1 MGNDGDLRERMRPV
15 DRDEAEAERQALQRE
30 LEALRAMVE
39 SAPDGVFVVDPSG
52 RYTDVNRAG
61 SRMLGYTRDE
71 IVGKALMDLIPAED
85 VPRFEQTWQRLL
97 GGETVISDCKLRRK
111 DGTFLPFEV
120 SAAIL
125 PDGRGQGVIRE
136 TTARKQLE
144 DALAAKH
151 DDLVRAQAVAKVG
164 SWRLD
169 FRRKELRWSEETHRI
184 YALPEVPQTIEAFM
198 ACVHPDDRPR
208 VERAWGGAMAG
219 NAYDI
224 EHRIV
229 AAGVVKW
236 VRSKADFEFDEHHEL
251 VSLIGITH
259 DITDL
264 KAHEE
269 ALRIA
274 QERHE
279 LALRGADLAAWDW
292 NVVTGEVVFNA
303 RWAEMRGL
311 RPDEVVGHIG
321 ACLSGIHPDDRPRV
335 ETAMQDHLQ
344 GRTPEYELEF
354 RTRTKSG
361 DWIWI
366 FDRGRVLARDD
377 SGRPTRMAGTELD
390 VTARKRAEEARKRIE
405 DQQTLLSE
413 MGAAL
418 ASSLE
423 VGPTL
428 ASIGR
433 LVTRD
438 FADVCIL
445 YVIEED
451 GGIHRAEAT
460 VRDPSLEW
468 VRDVLARS
476 PVDRSRLPEVWSALE
491 AQRSVLLSPLPPE
504 RAAAAATSEEHLRAM
519 RAVAARSAI
528 LVPLFAH
535 GRMVGILLL
544 MSSSPSRLYQQTDV
558 PFAEQ
563 IGQRA
568 AFAISNANLYA
579 ETRRAVQT
587 RDEVLGVVAHDLR
600 NPLGAILVESHL
612 LQRLTGQGD
621 GAFKRSTETIQSAVM
636 RMTRL
641 VEDLLDVARL
651 EDGGLIVAPGRI
663 APHGVVADA
672 VAMQMAVARSASL
685 ALDLDLSGDLP
696 EVWADR
702 DRLLQIFENLIGNA
716 IKFTAVEGSIRVGG
730 ASREGEV
737 LFWVRDTGCG
747 VSAEDLPRLFD
758 RFWQARRDER
768 QRGTGLGLPIAKGL
782 VEAHGGQIWAESALG
797 QGTTFFFTI
806 PSAKSDP
813 S

>member
-1 MGNDGDLRERMRPV
+1 MGNDGDLHQGMRTV
-15 DRDEAEAERQALQRE
+15 DREESEAERRALQRE
-30 LEALRAMVE
+30 IEALRAIVE
-39 SAPDGVFVVDPSG
+39 GAPDGVFVVDPSG

-71 IVGKALMDLIPAED
+71 IVGKAITDLMPAED
-85 VPRFEQTWQRLL
+85 VPRFEQTWQRLV
-97 GGETVISDCKLRRK
+97 GGETVISDWNLRRK
-111 DGTFLPFEV
+111 DGTFVPFEV
-120 SAAIL
+120 SAAML
-125 PDGRGQGVIRE
+125 SDGRGRGFIRE
-136 TTARKQLE
+136 IAGRQQLE
-144 DALAAKH
+144 DALSAKH
-151 DDLVRAQAVAKVG
+151 DDLVRAQSVAKVG

-169 FRRKELRWSEETHRI
+169 FRRKEHRWSEETHRI
-184 YALPEVPQTIEAFM
+184 YGLPAVPETFDAFM
-198 ACVHPDDRPR
+198 ACIHPDDRSR
-208 VERAWGGAMAG
+208 VEREWGGALGG
-219 NAYDI
+219 NVYDI

-229 AAGVVKW
+229 ADGVIKW

-251 VSLIGITH
+251 VGMIGITH

-264 KAHEE
+264 KAHQE
-269 ALRIA
+269 ALRVA
-274 QERHE
+274 QERQE

-292 NVVTGEVVFNA
+292 NVMTGEVVFNA

-311 RPDEVVGHIG
+311 RPDEVVGHIDF
-321 ACLSGIHPDDRPRV
+321 CLSGIHPDDRPRI
-335 ETAMQDHLQ
+335 EKSMTDHLE

-354 RTRTKSG
+354 RSRTKSG

-366 FDRGRVLARDD
+366 FDRGRVLARDG

-423 VGPTL
+423 LGPTL
-428 ASIGR
+428 ESIGR
-433 LVTRD
+433 LVTRKL
-438 FADVCIL
+438 ADVCIL
-445 YVIEED
+445 YAIEED
-451 GGIHRAEAT
+451 GGIGRVEVT
-460 VRDPSLEW
+460 VRDPSLHW
-468 VRDVLARS
+468 VRDVLARA
-476 PVDRSRLPEVWSALE
+476 PPDRSRPPAVWLE
-491 AQRSVLLSPLPPE
+491 LAANRSVLLSPLSPE
-504 RAAAAATSEEHLRAM
+504 LSAASATSEEHLRAM
-519 RAVAARSAI
+519 RAIAARSAI

-535 GRMVGILLL
+535 GRMVGMLSL
-544 MSSSPSRLYQQTDV
+544 MSSNPTWLYEPTDV

-600 NPLGAILVESHL
+600 NPLGAILVESQL
-612 LQRLTGQGD
+612 LQRLTEPGNGP
-621 GAFKRSTETIQSAVM
+621 FKRSTEAIERAAM

-651 EDGGLIVAPGRI
+651 EEGGLIVAPGRLGARRAI
-663 APHGVVADA
+663 GDA
-672 VAMQMAVARSASL
+672 VAAQVAVARSASVEL
-685 ALDLDLSGDLP
+685 ELDISGDLP
-696 EVWADR
+696 NVWADR

-716 IKFTAVEGSIRVGG
+716 IKFTAAGGRIRVGG
-730 ASREGEV
+730 ASRDGEV

-747 VSAEDLPRLFD
+747 ISAEDFPRVFD
-758 RFWQARRDER
+758 RFWQARRDDR

-782 VEAHGGQIWAESALG
+782 VEAHGGQIWLESALG
-797 QGTTFFFTI
+797 QGTAFFFTI
-806 PSAKSDP
+806 PTAKNDAA
-813 S
+813 

>member
-1 MGNDGDLRERMRPV
+1 
-15 DRDEAEAERQALQRE
+15 
-30 LEALRAMVE
+30 
-39 SAPDGVFVVDPSG
+39 
-52 RYTDVNRAG
+52 
-61 SRMLGYTRDE
+61 MLGYARDE
-71 IVGKALMDLIPAED
+71 IVGKAIMDLIPAED

-97 GGETVISDCKLRRK
+97 GGETVISDWRLRRK

-120 SAAIL
+120 SAAFL
-125 PDGRGQGVIRE
+125 ADGRGQAFIRE
-136 TTARKQLE
+136 ITGRKQLE

-169 FRRKELRWSEETHRI
+169 FQRKQLRWSEETHRI
-184 YALPEVPQTIEAFM
+184 YANPEVPQTFEAFM
-198 ACVHPDDRPR
+198 ACIHPDHRPR
-208 VERAWGGAMAG
+208 VEQAWGGAMAG

-229 AAGVVKW
+229 AAGAVKW

-269 ALRIA
+269 ALRVA
-274 QERHE
+274 QERQE

-311 RPDEVVGHIG
+311 RPDEVVGHIDS
-321 ACLSGIHPDDRPRV
+321 CLSGIHPDDRPGI
-335 ETAMQDHLQ
+335 EKSMQDHLQ

-366 FDRGRVLARDD
+366 FDRGRVLERDG

-390 VTARKRAEEARKRIE
+390 ITSRRRAEEARKRIQ

-413 MGAAL
+413 MGAVL

-423 VGPTL
+423 LGPTL

-438 FADVCIL
+438 FADVCML

-451 GGIHRAEAT
+451 GGIRRVEVT
-460 VRDPSLEW
+460 VRDPSLHW

-476 PVDRSRLPEVWSALE
+476 PVDRSRLPEVWSELE
-491 AQRSVLLSPLPPE
+491 AQRSVLLSPLSLE
-504 RAAAAATSEEHLRAM
+504 RAATAATTEEHLRAM

-535 GRMVGILLL
+535 GRMVGMLSLL
-544 MSSSPSRLYQQTDV
+544 SASPTRLYEQTDV

-621 GAFKRSTETIQSAVM
+621 GSFKRSTEAIQRATM

-651 EDGGLIVAPGRI
+651 EEGGLIVAQGRMD
-663 APHGVVADA
+663 ARGVVAEA
-672 VAMQMAVARSASL
+672 VSAQLAVARSASVE
-685 ALDLDLSGDLP
+685 LDLDLSGDLA
-696 EVWADR
+696 EVWADW

-716 IKFTAVEGSIRVGG
+716 IKFTAAEGRIRVGA
-730 ASREGEV
+730 ASRDGEV

-747 VSAEDLPRLFD
+747 VSAEDLPRVFD
-758 RFWQARRDER
+758 RFWQARKAER

-782 VEAHGGQIWAESALG
+782 VEAHGGQIWLESALG

-806 PSAKSDP
+806 PIAKNDAS
-813 S
+813 